1 MIGAVEAYNYIVVGA
16 GTAGCVLAARLSEE
30 AAARVLLIEAGSA
43 ERTRAMTVPNAWP
56 ENLGSAADWGYVT
69 TSQAAAGPLPY
80 PRGRTLGG
88 SGAINAMAHVR
99 GHPAVYDRWAATG
112 APGWGFADLLP
123 YFRRTERAEGRD
135 PALIDQALRGTDGP
149 IRVAPAADRH
159 PVARAFAEALTRNG
173 CPVTDDLSGATPE
186 GVAWA
191 DLAIADGE
199 RVSPA
204 DGYLRPALG
213 RPNLDVATGSV
224 VTGLNTRHGRCTG
237 VSYVRDGVTA
247 DVAVDAPAGG
257 SAGEV
262 ILAAGAIGS
271 PYLLLRSGIGP
282 AGSLRAL
289 GIDPV
294 ADLPG
299 VGENLQDH
307 PTAKVCCATP
317 APPPASRYNYGETYA
332 ALRSD
337 LAGEVPDLHLFPI
350 LLPLPPGAGFAPPAA
365 GFLLVAAAMTPDSRG
380 TVRLAS
386 PDAPPLIDP
395 GFLTDERDLDRLAA
409 GLRLVRRAAA
419 QASFGGAVELYPGPE
434 VRTDV
439 ALRDY
444 IRRTVDSY
452 YHPVGTCRMGSGDD
466 AVVDP
471 ELRVRGVAGL
481 RVADASIMPL
491 IPNAHPHAT
500 ILAIAERAAALI
512 TARPA

>member
-1 MIGAVEAYNYIVVGA
+1 VEAYDYIVVGA

-30 AAARVLLIEAGSA
+30 PGARVLLLEAGNA
-43 ERTRAMTVPNAWP
+43 ERTRAMAVPNAWP
-56 ENLGSAADWGYVT
+56 ENLGSPADWGYVT
-69 TSQAAAGPLPY
+69 TSQAGAGPLPY

-99 GHPAVYDRWAATG
+99 GHRAVYDRWAEG
-112 APGWGFADLLP
+112 GSPGWGFDDLLP
-123 YFRRTERAEGRD
+123 FFKMTERADRRD
-135 PALIDQALRGTDGP
+135 PVLRGTDGP

-159 PVARAFAEALTRNG
+159 PVAREFAEALARHG
-173 CPVTDDLSGATPE
+173 CPVTDDLSGRVPE
-186 GVAWA
+186 GVAWP

-204 DGYLRPALG
+204 DGYLRPVLD
-213 RPNLDVATGSV
+213 RPNLTVATGCV
-224 VTGLNTRHGRCTG
+224 VTRLTTRAGRCAG
-237 VSYVRDGVTA
+237 VSYVRDGVA
-247 DVAVDAPAGG
+247 AGAVVDARAG
-257 SAGEV
+257 GEV

-271 PYLLLRSGIGP
+271 PHLLLRSGIGP
-282 AGSLRAL
+282 AGALRAL

-294 ADLPG
+294 ADIPG

-307 PTAKVCCATP
+307 PTAKVCYATP

-350 LLPLPPGAGFAPPAA
+350 LLPLPPVAGYEPPAA

-386 PDAPPLIDP
+386 AAAPPLIDP
-395 GFLTDERDLDRLAA
+395 GFLTDKGERDLDRLAA
-409 GLRLVRRAAA
+409 GLRLIRQATAD
-419 QASFGGAVELYPGPE
+419 ASFGGAAELYPGPG
-434 VRTDV
+434 VRTAA

-471 ELRVRGVAGL
+471 GLRVRGVAGL
-481 RVADASIMPL
+481 RVADASVMPL

-500 ILAIAERAAALI
+500 ILAVAERAAALI
-512 TARPA
+512 AGHPV

>member
-1 MIGAVEAYNYIVVGA
+1 VEAYTYIVVGA

-30 AAARVLLIEAGSA
+30 PGARVLLLEAGSA

-56 ENLGSAADWGYVT
+56 ENLGSAADWGYLT
-69 TSQAAAGPLPY
+69 TNQAEAGPLPY

-99 GHPAVYDRWAATG
+99 GHRAIYDRWAEAG

-123 YFRRTERAEGRD
+123 FFKMTERADRRD
-135 PALIDQALRGTDGP
+135 PVLRGTDGP

-173 CPVTDDLSGATPE
+173 CPVTDDLSGPMPE

-237 VSYVRDGVTA
+237 VSYVRDGV
-247 DVAVDAPAGG
+247 AGASVG
-257 SAGEV
+257 GEV

-282 AGSLRAL
+282 AGPLRAL

-317 APPPASRYNYGETYA
+317 AAPPASRYNYGETYA

-350 LLPLPPGAGFAPPAA
+350 LLPLAPGAGFAPPAA

-380 TVRLAS
+380 TVRLAA
-386 PDAPPLIDP
+386 PEAPPLIDP
-395 GFLTDERDLDRLAA
+395 GFLTDEGGRDLDRLAA
-409 GLRLVRRAAA
+409 GLQLVRRAAA
-419 QASFGGAVELYPGPE
+419 QASFAAAAGGAAELYPGPE
-434 VRTDV
+434 VRTDA

-491 IPNAHPHAT
+491 IPNAHPHTT

-512 TARPA
+512 TAHPSPSIPGVPHPFE

>member
-30 AAARVLLIEAGSA
+30 PGARVLLLEAGSA
-43 ERTRAMTVPNAWP
+43 ERSRAMTVPNAWP

-69 TSQAAAGPLPY
+69 TSQAEAGPLPY
-80 PRGRTLGG
+80 PRGRALGG

-99 GHPAVYDRWAATG
+99 GHPAVYDRWAAGG

-123 YFRRTERAEGRD
+123 WFRRTERAEGRD
-135 PALIDQALRGTDGP
+135 PALIDRALRGTDGP
-149 IRVAPAADRH
+149 IRVAPAAGRH
-159 PVARAFAEALTRNG
+159 PVASAFAEALTRTG
-173 CPVTDDLSGATPE
+173 CPVTDDLSGRAPE
-186 GVAWA
+186 GVTWA

-213 RPNLDVATGSV
+213 RPNLDVVTGCV
-224 VTGLNTRHGRCTG
+224 VTRLNTRHGRCTG
-237 VSYVRDGVTA
+237 VSYVRDGSA
-247 DVAVDAPAGG
+247 AASAG
-257 SAGEV
+257 GEV

-282 AGSLRAL
+282 AGPLRAL

-307 PTAKVCCATP
+307 PTAKVCYATSV
-317 APPPASRYNYGETYA
+317 PPPASRYNHGETYA

-395 GFLTDERDLDRLAA
+395 GFLTDGRDLDRLAA
-409 GLRLVRRAAA
+409 GLGMVRRAAA

-434 VRTDV
+434 VRTDA

-500 ILAIAERAAALI
+500 VLAIAERAAALI
-512 TARPA
+512 SGRPG

>member
-1 MIGAVEAYNYIVVGA
+1 
-16 GTAGCVLAARLSEE
+16 
-30 AAARVLLIEAGSA
+30 
-43 ERTRAMTVPNAWP
+43 
-56 ENLGSAADWGYVT
+56 
-69 TSQAAAGPLPY
+69 
-80 PRGRTLGG
+80 
-88 SGAINAMAHVR
+88 
-99 GHPAVYDRWAATG
+99 
-112 APGWGFADLLP
+112 
-123 YFRRTERAEGRD
+123 
-135 PALIDQALRGTDGP
+135 
-149 IRVAPAADRH
+149 
-159 PVARAFAEALTRNG
+159 
-173 CPVTDDLSGATPE
+173 
-186 GVAWA
+186 
-191 DLAIADGE
+191 
-199 RVSPA
+199 
-204 DGYLRPALG
+204 
-213 RPNLDVATGSV
+213 
-224 VTGLNTRHGRCTG
+224 
-237 VSYVRDGVTA
+237 
-247 DVAVDAPAGG
+247 
-257 SAGEV
+257 V

-282 AGSLRAL
+282 AGALRAL

-307 PTAKVCCATP
+307 PIAKVCCATT
-317 APPPASRYNYGETYA
+317 AALPASRYNYGETYA

-350 LLPLPPGAGFAPPAA
+350 LLPLPPGAGFPPPAA

-386 PDAPPLIDP
+386 PQAPPLIDP

-409 GLRLVRRAAA
+409 GLRMVRRVAA

-434 VRTDV
+434 VRTDA

-452 YHPVGTCRMGSGDD
+452 YHPVGTCRMGAGDD

-471 ELRVRGVAGL
+471 GLRVRGVAGL

-500 ILAIAERAAALI
+500 VLAIAERAAALI
-512 TARPA
+512 TTRPV